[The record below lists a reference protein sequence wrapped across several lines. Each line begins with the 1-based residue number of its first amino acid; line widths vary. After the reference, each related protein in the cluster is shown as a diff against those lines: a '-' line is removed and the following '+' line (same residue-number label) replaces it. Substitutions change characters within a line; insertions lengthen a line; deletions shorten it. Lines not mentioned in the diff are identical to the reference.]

1 MARLS
6 YYDKLLVAIAGSL
19 ALGMAIGL
27 ATPVAFLSGL
37 AAGAI
42 VATIFVYEAMFR
54 NPPIPTESVQYKAAA
69 IAWHAFLGLTIV
81 AAAV

>member
-1 MARLS
+1 MCRLG

-19 ALGMAIGL
+19 ALGIAIGL
-27 ATPVAFLSGL
+27 TASVAFLSGL

-54 NPPIPTESVQYKAAA
+54 NPPIPTESAQYRAAA
-69 IAWHAFLGLTIV
+69 VAWHAFLVVTIV
-81 AAAV
+81 AAAI